1 MLSASTDGLNE
12 QYCNGAQSG
21 HDILCLRFP
30 RIGVSISEG
39 YTRYVTN
46 VSDSVNLLF
55 KYNSIVTQMNAT

>member
-21 HDILCLRFP
+21 HDIPCLRLP
-30 RIGVSISEG
+30 RIAVSISESH
-39 YTRYVTN
+39 TRYITN

-55 KYNSIVTQMNAT
+55 KYNLIVT